1 MKRSAFVR
9 YSFTLLLFVSLVS
22 PFTALAAG
30 DHKKNF
36 KQGMKYEA
44 AEEWD
49 KAAESFALAVAE
61 NRKNPEYQL
70 HLQRALFNASQMYM
84 KKGRAAADQ
93 GDFQGA
99 YLSFR
104 KAYAFDPVN
113 ELAKSEMDRMIRLQE
128 DQKNPDKTKTTPAN
142 AVKLVQTSLKTGG
155 PQQQLP
161 QRLEKLRN
169 VLWPSGTDLQQLI
182 KDLAADLDLNVL
194 FDNESFR
201 TPRKINIELRQ
212 VTAAR
217 ALDYIFL
224 QENLFFQ
231 KVGPRTVLVATV
243 NRRPNFQQ
251 LVLRTFYLANAA
263 PKDIKAVIQ
272 AAIPAQ
278 PGRSQTIVLED
289 AATNSIT
296 VRDTAE
302 NIALIGK
309 LISSLDKDRAEVVMD
324 VAIYEVSKSDLLKLG
339 NQIGVNVGSGQG
351 TNQLNNLGGANAS
364 ALPINGNWAAGIAR
378 SVALG
383 VLLPSTA
390 ISAFQS
396 KNNTRLLASTQIHA
410 FNNEDSSA
418 RIGQRV
424 PVRSATFAP
433 VGSTN
438 PNNSN
443 NFVGDVINY
452 EQVGLTLKF
461 KPIVFPNQDVQVAM
475 DIQSK
480 DRAASADPLTPVFT
494 ERSITGTAR
503 IQNNKTLL
511 LASVAQGS
519 ESNGRQGLPVLG
531 WIPIIGRLF
540 ATPTRDNN
548 QVDIVI
554 AVTPRVLRAPAILPE
569 DEIERPTGS
578 LATPTNSS
586 LEAMMVQ
593 EDEDERL
600 ALARRLPSDS
610 NVQLPDRKAD
620 SPSYVQD
627 NTSSGTQSAAPQTDN
642 SANSA
647 VTATNLK
654 PIDSAVKTLQINQT
668 SDTSVAG
675 TNPPVAENAEPAAAS
690 VKFGE
695 VPQTVKTGEKFR
707 IPILVDA
714 NSNFRSALVGLKFDA
729 AKFAVRS
736 VSLGEVFGAQAAGKT
751 VPPFLNQSGKTYV
764 TLAMPEGVSA
774 MSKGVIA
781 YVEVE
786 ALADGVF
793 QMEIDKDV
801 VNFLTGDGKNFAIKL
816 Q

>member
-1 MKRSAFVR
+1 LENNMKSRAFVR
-9 YSFTLLLFVSLVS
+9 YSFTLLVLASLMS
-22 PFTALAAG
+22 PLTALGAV
-30 DHKKNF
+30 DHKKHF
-36 KQGMKYEA
+36 KEGLKFETS
-44 AEEWD
+44 EEWD
-49 KAAESFALAVAE
+49 KAAEEFALAVVE
-61 NRKNPEYQL
+61 SPKNPEYRL
-70 HLQRALFNASQMYM
+70 HLRRALFNASQMYM
-84 KKGRAAADQ
+84 AKGRLAAEQKDYQA
-93 GDFQGA
+93 A
-99 YLSFR
+99 YVAYR
-104 KAYAFDPVN
+104 KAYSYDPVN
-113 ELAKSEMDRMIRLQE
+113 ELAKSEMDKMVRLQE
-128 DQKNPDKTKTTPAN
+128 DLRNPDKAKGVSSTGVKFTP
-142 AVKLVQTSLKTGG
+142 TSLANGG
-155 PQQQLP
+155 QPQLP
-161 QRLEKLRN
+161 QKLEKLRN
-169 VLWPSGTDLQQLI
+169 VLWPTGTDLQQLI
-182 KDLAADLDLNVL
+182 KDLASDLDLNVL

-201 TPRKINIELRQ
+201 QPRKVNIELRQ

-231 KVGPRTVLVATV
+231 KIGPRTILVATV

-263 PKDIKAVIQ
+263 PKDIKAIIQ
-272 AAIPAQ
+272 AAIPPQ
-278 PGRSQTIVLED
+278 MGRTQTIVLED

-324 VAIYEVSKSDLLKLG
+324 VAIYEVSKTDLLRLG
-339 NQIGVNVGSGQG
+339 NQIGINVGSGQG
-351 TNQLNNLGGANAS
+351 TNQLNNIGGTNAG
-364 ALPINGNWAAGIAR
+364 ALPLNGDF
-378 SVALG
+378 ALG
-383 VLLPSTA
+383 VARSIAMGVLVPSSVL
-390 ISAFQS
+390 SAFQS
-396 KNNTRLLASTQIHA
+396 KGNTKLLASTQIHA

-438 PNNSN
+438 PNTSN

-519 ESNGRQGLPVLG
+519 ESNGRQGIPVLG

-540 ATPTRDNN
+540 ATPTRDNT

-554 AVTPRVLRAPAILPE
+554 AVTPRVLRAPSILPE
-569 DEIERPTGS
+569 DEYERPTGS
-578 LATPTNSS
+578 QASPTNSS
-586 LEAMMVQ
+586 LEAMIIQ
-593 EDEDERL
+593 EDEDDRL
-600 ALARRLPSDS
+600 AMARNIPNTS
-610 NVQLPDRKAD
+610 NVQLPDRTGD
-620 SPSYVQD
+620 TPTYVQD
-627 NTSSGTQSAAPQTDN
+627 PKSGTTSSAAPATSGAVSPD
-642 SANSA
+642 AN
-647 VTATNLK
+647 ATNLK
-654 PIDSAVKTLQINQT
+654 PIDSSVKTLQINQT
-668 SDTSVAG
+668 SDTSGAKTAV
-675 TNPPVAENAEPAAAS
+675 EAAS
-690 VKFGE
+690 ASIKFGE
-695 VPQTVKTGEKFR
+695 VPANVTGGEKYR

-714 NSNFRSALVGLKFDA
+714 NSNFRSALVGFKFDA
-729 AKFAVRS
+729 AKFAVGQIT
-736 VSLGEVFGAQAAGKT
+736 LGEVFGAQATGKAIA
-751 VPPFLNQSGKTYV
+751 PFMNQNGKTYV
-764 TLAMPEGVSA
+764 TLAMPDGISA

-781 YVEVE
+781 YVEVQ
-786 ALADGVF
+786 ALADGPF

-801 VNFLTGDGKNFAIKL
+801 LNFLTIDGRNFAIKV